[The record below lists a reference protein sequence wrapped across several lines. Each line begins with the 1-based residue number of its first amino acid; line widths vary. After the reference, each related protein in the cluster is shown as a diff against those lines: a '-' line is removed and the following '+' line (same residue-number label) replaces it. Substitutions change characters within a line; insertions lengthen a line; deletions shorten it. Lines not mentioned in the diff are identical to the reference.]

1 MRVESRRNYKHWV
14 TAAARTVENL
24 SSLHDDD
31 EVGGGDDDDNDDD
44 VGGDEG
50 DDDAEPPGQCN
61 LSAGWLKVLSRKTHL
76 SRFTCFLRINISIL

>member
-1 MRVESRRNYKHWV
+1 MRVGSRRNYKHWV

-44 VGGDEG
+44 VKAFWEARRIMNYYKFWG
-50 DDDAEPPGQCN
+50 PPGPN
-61 LSAGWLKVLSRKTHL
+61 VRKAE
-76 SRFTCFLRINISIL
+76 F

>member
-1 MRVESRRNYKHWV
+1 MRVGSRRNYKHWV

-44 VGGDEG
+44 VGGG
-50 DDDAEPPGQCN
+50 DVDEPPGHETSLEERRMRMKIAN
-61 LSAGWLKVLSRKTHL
+61 IVTGYKFGAVH
-76 SRFTCFLRINISIL
+76 FL